1 MGEKVVEKTLSKVKK
16 KKKKKKKI
24 KELTAKVN
32 HTLSEVKAGEE
43 FNHVSVISKK
53 KSKKSK
59 MSLEDRL
66 EADQDDI
73 TNIVK
78 TETGHVMTFEP
89 EKGRQSVRKEQEER
103 EHREE
108 RRQVRRS
115 AKSLKKDKLPP
126 TFWMGKRVG

>member
-1 MGEKVVEKTLSKVKK
+1 MGEKVVEKTLSKVRKQEQK
-16 KKKKKKKI
+16 FKKI
-24 KELTAKVN
+24 KELKAKVN

-43 FNHVSVISKK
+43 FNHVSVISK
-53 KSKKSK
+53 KKSK

-89 EKGRQSVRKEQEER
+89 EKSRQSVRKEQEER